1 MSLEVQVAKS
11 DQNPLRIYLAL
22 ETMQQ
27 RQIGTGDLITLKKQD
42 RVILLIQAHFADLF
56 NKYFV
61 FRS

>member
-42 RVILLIQAHFADLF
+42 RVTL
-56 NKYFV
+56 
-61 FRS
+61 